1 MSADASDATKT
12 SASTGGSQKTGD
24 PQENSISASR
34 RSRRRPQRAAA
45 PAEDSAVPETVAT
58 SDPKPAGSSGKRAD
72 TDPWTV
78 PPAVRDRFVQDGNRF
93 YFPDGF
99 EAFRD
104 RGRKLTTPSAN
115 TEVIGSL
122 VEIARA
128 RGWSEVAVA
137 GTEAFRREAW
147 RQARLAGVEVRGYRP
162 SAEERV
168 QLIRAIGRARE
179 DSRDPVEMVSA
190 DSATAVSG
198 GTASQDRPERIR
210 GRLLEHGLDFYRHD
224 ARESVSYFVRLQTVE
239 GKREVWGKDL
249 KRAVTESLSQPKI
262 GDEVVLQRTGRKAV
276 TVRRPTK
283 DERGELREQS
293 YATFRNRWTLE
304 TGEFFEA
311 RSAAAQ
317 VVRTVSVRPQ
327 EAVRDR
333 PELAGTY
340 LDLRA
345 AQLAGRVLSDPE
357 DRRRFVHRVRL
368 ALARDIERGEPLQP
382 VRLRDRGS
390 RARPHEPRRED
401 LAPQR

>member
-12 SASTGGSQKTGD
+12 SAGRGQSRK
-24 PQENSISASR
+24 PAAPPENSLSASR
-34 RSRRRPQRAAA
+34 RSRRRPERAAA
-45 PAEDSAVPETVAT
+45 PSEDSAVRETVGA
-58 SDPKPAGSSGKRAD
+58 SDVKRAGSSGKRTD

-93 YFPDGF
+93 YFPDGL

-104 RGRKLTTPSAN
+104 RGRRLTTPSAN

-128 RGWSEVAVA
+128 RGWSEVVVA
-137 GTEAFRREAW
+137 GTEAFRGEAW
-147 RQARLAGVEVRGYRP
+147 RQARLAGLEVRGYRP

-168 QLIRAIGRARE
+168 QLIRTIGRARE
-179 DSRDPVEMVSA
+179 DARDPVETVSA
-190 DSATAVSG
+190 DSAAAVSV
-198 GTASQDRPERIR
+198 GTVSQDRPERIR
-210 GRLLEHGLDFYRHD
+210 GRLLEHGQDFYRHD
-224 ARESVSYFVRLQTVE
+224 AREPVSYFVRLETAE
-239 GKREVWGKDL
+239 GKREIWGKDL
-249 KRAVTESLSQPKI
+249 KRAVSESLSQPKI

-283 DERGELREQS
+283 DDRGELREQP

-304 TGEFFEA
+304 TQEFFEQ

-317 VVRTVSVRPQ
+317 VVRDVSVRPQ
-327 EAVRDR
+327 DAVRDR

-382 VRLRDRGS
+382 VRLRDRGG
-390 RARPHEPRRED
+390 RVQPREPRRED